1 MNSIP
6 PLRPRRSI
14 DGISA
19 VLLPFHAD
27 GRPDRDTWAALV
39 ERTWAAG
46 LTPAVNM
53 DTGYA
58 NLLTPTER
66 AEFLAEAS
74 RLAHGRRFVAGAY
87 IEGLTGD
94 PASLYARRGRSHPLG
109 RWNSHPL
116 PLLRH
121 PALGSGPDR
130 RSLPGC
136 GTGRASVSRF

>member
-1 MNSIP
+1 MIQVP

-27 GRPDRDTWAALV
+27 GRPDRETWVALV

-66 AEFLAEAS
+66 AELA
-74 RLAHGRRFVAGAY
+74 RLRKENAILRMER
-87 IEGLTGD
+87 EL
-94 PASLYARRGRSHPLG
+94 LKEYAAFCVMEMS
-109 RWNSHPL
+109 
-116 PLLRH
+116 
-121 PALGSGPDR
+121 
-130 RSLPGC
+130 
-136 GTGRASVSRF
+136 